1 MTSLDALLQP
11 VRIGRMELANRIAM
25 APMTVDYGEDD
36 ETPSERQIAYY
47 SERAKGGP
55 GLISLEVCSV
65 DSEHRYQLH
74 SLGLHSDYQIEG
86 HRKLV
91 EAIHAHGV
99 KVQPQISHPGPESMA
114 PFLKQ
119 IQPMGPSVIRTE
131 TTQQACREITQE
143 EIKQVIEMYGDAAV
157 RAREA
162 GYDGIE
168 LHAAHSYMMLGSFLS
183 PLRNFRTDEYA
194 GKKFEGR
201 TRLILDVLANVR
213 SKVGESFPITIR
225 ISGFERQPGGREID
239 DSQRL
244 APLLVEAGVDCFHVS
259 GGVGDGNITQIITGP
274 DYRPGYNLSAAR
286 SIRQMVDVP
295 VMVVGQNMDPY
306 YASQIVEE
314 GEADIVAMGR
324 AFLADPA
331 LPQKIRNDEIEE
343 IIPCTL
349 CQGCVDIMQ
358 TEFNGAG
365 CVVNPRAGKEREY
378 PIETASES
386 KRVVVVGGGPGG
398 LASAIY
404 ATERGHSV
412 TLLERDHEL
421 GGRFRLASTVFP
433 GNQKHLDWLVRRVE
447 SLGVEVLLQ
456 KEANPAAVEA
466 LKPDAVILAMGG
478 RYECPDFEGDS
489 LEHVMTGLAVLN
501 LLNQLRDQIQRK
513 APLDAAVGD
522 RVVVLG
528 GNLIGVE
535 LAEYLG
541 RLGKRVSLIETG
553 RRFAVP
559 AGKKRRGDHASR
571 LDAARVSVNTG
582 VDVKGILPEGVVIT
596 GSGPEDRIIPADT
609 VLIVGQPVAD
619 PAVVESFEG
628 IADSV
633 QTVGDLGGFG
643 LSLKSVREAIDAAYS
658 I

>member
-1 MTSLDALLQP
+1 MPFDALLKP
-11 VRIGRMELANRIAM
+11 IRIGRMELANRIAM
-25 APMTVDYGEDD
+25 APMTVDYGNDD

-47 SERAKGGP
+47 SERAKWKP

-65 DSEHRYQLH
+65 DPEHRYQLH
-74 SLGLHSDYQIEG
+74 SLGLHSDFQIDG

-91 EAIHAHGV
+91 DAIHAHGV
-99 KVQPQISHPGPESMA
+99 KVQPQISHPGPESIA
-114 PFLKQ
+114 PFIRQ
-119 IQPMGPSVIRTE
+119 IQPLGPSVIRTE
-131 TTQQACREITQE
+131 TTQQACREMTMEDIE
-143 EIKQVIEMYGDAAV
+143 RVIEMYGDGAL

-201 TRLILDVLANVR
+201 AKFMLDVLANIR
-213 SKVGESFPITIR
+213 SKVGDAFPITVR

-274 DYRPGYNLSAAR
+274 DYQPGYNLSSAR
-286 SIRQMVDVP
+286 SIRQVVDVP
-295 VMVVGQNMDPY
+295 VMVVGQNMDP
-306 YASQIVEE
+306 AFAERMVED

-324 AFLADPA
+324 AFLADPE
-331 LPQKIRNDEIEE
+331 LPRKIRDDQTDE

-378 PIETASES
+378 PVELAAES
-386 KRVVVVGGGPGG
+386 KKVVVVGGGPGG

-404 ATERGHSV
+404 AAERGHSV
-412 TLLERDHEL
+412 TLFERENQL
-421 GGRFRLASTVFP
+421 GGRFRFASTVFP
-433 GNQKHLDWLVRRVE
+433 GNQKHLDWLLRTIER
-447 SLGVEVLLQ
+447 LGVEVCLEQ
-456 KEANPAAVEA
+456 EVDREA
-466 LKPDAVILAMGG
+466 LDALQPDAVILATGG
-478 RYECPDFEGDS
+478 RYEWPEFQGDD
-489 LEHVMTGLAVLN
+489 LPHVLTGLSVMN
-501 LLNQLRDQIQRK
+501 LLDQLCDQ
-513 APLDAAVGD
+513 AANGTPLSLDVGEK
-522 RVVVLG
+522 VVVIG

-535 LAEYLG
+535 LSEHLG
-541 RLGKRVSLIETG
+541 RLGKRVSLLETG
-553 RRFAVP
+553 RRFAMP
-559 AGKKRRGDHASR
+559 AGKKRRGDHAAR

-582 VDVKGILPEGVVIT
+582 VEVKGILREGVVIAGGT
-596 GSGPEDRIIPADT
+596 PDDRLIEADT
-609 VLIVGQPVAD
+609 VIVVGQPVAD
-619 PAVVESFEG
+619 PSWVERFEG
-628 IADSV
+628 VAPQLHS
-633 QTVGDLGGFG
+633 VGDLSGFG
-643 LSLKSVREAIDAAYS
+643 LSLKSVRDAIEVAYS

>member
-1 MTSLDALLQP
+1 MPFDALLKP
-11 VRIGRMELANRIAM
+11 IRIGQMELANRIAM
-25 APMTVDYGEDD
+25 APMTVDYGNDD

-47 SERAKGGP
+47 SERAKWKP

-65 DSEHRYQLH
+65 DPEHRYQLH
-74 SLGLHSDYQIEG
+74 SLGLHSDFQIDG

-91 EAIHAHGV
+91 DAIHAHGV
-99 KVQPQISHPGPESMA
+99 KVQPQISHPGPESIA
-114 PFLKQ
+114 PFIRQ
-119 IQPMGPSVIRTE
+119 IQPLGPSVIRTE
-131 TTQQACREITQE
+131 TTQQACREMTMEDIE
-143 EIKQVIEMYGDAAV
+143 RVIEMYGDGAL

-201 TRLILDVLANVR
+201 AKFMLDVLANIR
-213 SKVGESFPITIR
+213 SKVGDAFPITVR

-274 DYRPGYNLSAAR
+274 DYQPGYNLSSAR
-286 SIRQMVDVP
+286 SIRQVVDVP
-295 VMVVGQNMDPY
+295 VMVVGQNMDP
-306 YASQIVEE
+306 AFAERMVRD

-324 AFLADPA
+324 AFLADPE
-331 LPQKIRNDEIEE
+331 LPRKIRDDQTDE

-378 PIETASES
+378 PVELAAES
-386 KRVVVVGGGPGG
+386 KKVVVVGGGPGG

-404 ATERGHSV
+404 AAERGHSV
-412 TLLERDHEL
+412 TLFERENQL
-421 GGRFRLASTVFP
+421 GGRFRFASTVFP
-433 GNQKHLDWLVRRVE
+433 GNQKHLDWLLRTIER
-447 SLGVEVLLQ
+447 LGVEVCLEQ
-456 KEANPAAVEA
+456 EVDREA
-466 LKPDAVILAMGG
+466 LDALQPDAVILATGG
-478 RYECPDFEGDS
+478 RYEWPEFQGDD
-489 LEHVMTGLAVLN
+489 LPHVLTGLSVMN
-501 LLNQLRDQIQRK
+501 LLDQLCDQAANG
-513 APLDAAVGD
+513 APLSLDVGD
-522 RVVVLG
+522 KVVVIG

-535 LAEYLG
+535 LSEHLG
-541 RLGKRVSLIETG
+541 RLGKRVSLLETG
-553 RRFAVP
+553 RRFAMP
-559 AGKKRRGDHASR
+559 AGKKRRGDHAAR

-582 VDVKGILPEGVVIT
+582 VEVKGILREGVVIAGGT
-596 GSGPEDRIIPADT
+596 PDDRLIEADT
-609 VLIVGQPVAD
+609 VIVVGQPVAD
-619 PAVVESFEG
+619 PSWVERFEG
-628 IADSV
+628 VAPQLHS
-633 QTVGDLGGFG
+633 VGDLSGFG
-643 LSLKSVREAIDAAYS
+643 LSLKSVRDAIEVAYS

>member
-1 MTSLDALLQP
+1 MPFDALLKP
-11 VRIGRMELANRIAM
+11 IRIGRMELANRIAM
-25 APMTVDYGEDD
+25 APMTVDYGNDD

-47 SERAKGGP
+47 SERAKWKP

-65 DSEHRYQLH
+65 DPEHRYQLH
-74 SLGLHSDYQIEG
+74 SLGLHSDFQIDG

-91 EAIHAHGV
+91 DAIHAHGV
-99 KVQPQISHPGPESMA
+99 KVQPQISHPGPESIA
-114 PFLKQ
+114 PFIRQ
-119 IQPMGPSVIRTE
+119 IQPLGPSVIRTE
-131 TTQQACREITQE
+131 TTQQACREMTMEDIE
-143 EIKQVIEMYGDAAV
+143 RVIEMYGDGAL

-201 TRLILDVLANVR
+201 AKFMLDVLANIR
-213 SKVGESFPITIR
+213 SKVGDAFPITVR

-274 DYRPGYNLSAAR
+274 DYQPGYNLSSAR
-286 SIRQMVDVP
+286 SIRQVVDVP
-295 VMVVGQNMDPY
+295 VMVVGQNMDP
-306 YASQIVEE
+306 AFAERMVKD

-324 AFLADPA
+324 AFLADPE
-331 LPQKIRNDEIEE
+331 LPRKIRDDQTDE

-378 PIETASES
+378 PVELAAES
-386 KRVVVVGGGPGG
+386 KKVVVVGGGPGG

-404 ATERGHSV
+404 AAERGHSV
-412 TLLERDHEL
+412 TLFEREAHL
-421 GGRFRLASTVFP
+421 GGRFRFASTVFP
-433 GNQKHLDWLVRRVE
+433 GNQKHLDWLLRTIER
-447 SLGVEVLLQ
+447 LGVEVCLEQ
-456 KEANPAAVEA
+456 EVDREA
-466 LKPDAVILAMGG
+466 LEALQPDAVILATGG
-478 RYECPDFEGDS
+478 RYECPEFQGDD
-489 LEHVMTGLAVLN
+489 LPHVLTGLSVMN
-501 LLNQLRDQIQRK
+501 LLDQLCDQ
-513 APLDAAVGD
+513 AAHGTPLSLDVGD
-522 RVVVLG
+522 KVVVIG

-535 LAEYLG
+535 LSEHLG
-541 RLGKRVSLIETG
+541 RLGKRVSLLETG
-553 RRFAVP
+553 RRFAMP
-559 AGKKRRGDHASR
+559 AGKKRRGDHAAR

-582 VDVKGILPEGVVIT
+582 VEVKGILREGVVIAGGT
-596 GSGPEDRIIPADT
+596 PDDRLIESDT
-609 VLIVGQPVAD
+609 VIVVGQPVAD
-619 PAVVESFEG
+619 PSWVERFEG
-628 IADSV
+628 VAPQLHS
-633 QTVGDLGGFG
+633 VGDLSGFG
-643 LSLKSVREAIDAAYS
+643 LSLKSVRDAIEVAYS

>member
-1 MTSLDALLQP
+1 MPFDALLKP
-11 VRIGRMELANRIAM
+11 IRIGRMELANRIAM
-25 APMTVDYGEDD
+25 APMTVDYGNDD

-47 SERAKGGP
+47 SERAKWKP

-65 DSEHRYQLH
+65 DPEHRYQLH
-74 SLGLHSDYQIEG
+74 SLGLHSDFQIDG

-91 EAIHAHGV
+91 DAIHAHGV
-99 KVQPQISHPGPESMA
+99 KVQPQISHPGPESIA
-114 PFLKQ
+114 PFIRQ
-119 IQPMGPSVIRTE
+119 IQPLGPSVIRTE
-131 TTQQACREITQE
+131 TTQQACREMTMEDIE
-143 EIKQVIEMYGDAAV
+143 RVIEMYGDGAL

-201 TRLILDVLANVR
+201 AKFMLDVLANIR
-213 SKVGESFPITIR
+213 SKVGDAFPITVR

-274 DYRPGYNLSAAR
+274 DYQPGYNLSSAR
-286 SIRQMVDVP
+286 SIRQVVDVP
-295 VMVVGQNMDPY
+295 VMVVGQNMDP
-306 YASQIVEE
+306 AFAERMVRD

-324 AFLADPA
+324 AFLADPE
-331 LPQKIRNDEIEE
+331 LPRKIRDDQTDE

-378 PIETASES
+378 PVELAAES
-386 KRVVVVGGGPGG
+386 KKVVVVGGGPGG

-404 ATERGHSV
+404 AAERGHSV
-412 TLLERDHEL
+412 TLFEREAHL
-421 GGRFRLASTVFP
+421 GGRFRFASTVFP
-433 GNQKHLDWLVRRVE
+433 GNQKHLDWLLRTVE
-447 SLGVEVLLQ
+447 RLGVEVCLEQ
-456 KEANPAAVEA
+456 EVDREA
-466 LKPDAVILAMGG
+466 LEALQPDAVILATGG
-478 RYECPDFEGDS
+478 RYEWPEFQGDD
-489 LEHVMTGLAVLN
+489 LPHVLTGLSVMN
-501 LLNQLRDQIQRK
+501 LLDQLCDQAANG
-513 APLDAAVGD
+513 APLSLDVGD
-522 RVVVLG
+522 KVVVIG

-535 LAEYLG
+535 LSEHLG
-541 RLGKRVSLIETG
+541 RLGKRVSLLETG
-553 RRFAVP
+553 RRFAMP
-559 AGKKRRGDHASR
+559 AGKKRRGDHAAR

-582 VDVKGILPEGVVIT
+582 VEVKGILREGVVIAGGT
-596 GSGPEDRIIPADT
+596 PDDRLIEADT
-609 VLIVGQPVAD
+609 VIVVGQPVAD
-619 PAVVESFEG
+619 PSWVERFEG
-628 IADSV
+628 VAPQLHS
-633 QTVGDLGGFG
+633 VGDLSGFG
-643 LSLKSVREAIDAAYS
+643 LSLKSVRDAIEVAYS

>member
-1 MTSLDALLQP
+1 MPFDALLKP
-11 VRIGRMELANRIAM
+11 IRIGRMELANRIAM
-25 APMTVDYGEDD
+25 APMTVDYGNDD

-47 SERAKGGP
+47 SERAKWKP

-65 DSEHRYQLH
+65 DPEHRYQLH
-74 SLGLHSDYQIEG
+74 SLGLHSDFQIDG

-91 EAIHAHGV
+91 DAIHVHGV
-99 KVQPQISHPGPESMA
+99 KVQPQISHPGPESIA
-114 PFLKQ
+114 PFIRQ
-119 IQPMGPSVIRTE
+119 IQPLGPSVIRTE
-131 TTQQACREITQE
+131 TTQQACREMTMEDIE
-143 EIKQVIEMYGDAAV
+143 RVIEMYGDGAL

-201 TRLILDVLANVR
+201 AKFMLDVLANIR
-213 SKVGESFPITIR
+213 SKVGEAFPITVR

-244 APLLVEAGVDCFHVS
+244 APLLVDAGVDCFHVS

-274 DYRPGYNLSAAR
+274 DYQPGYNLSSAR
-286 SIRQMVDVP
+286 SIRQVVDVP
-295 VMVVGQNMDPY
+295 VMVVGQNMDPDF
-306 YASQIVEE
+306 AERMVQE

-324 AFLADPA
+324 AFLADPE
-331 LPQKIRNDEIEE
+331 LPRKIRDDQTDE

-378 PIETASES
+378 PIEPASEA
-386 KRVVVVGGGPGG
+386 KKVVVVGGGPGG

-404 ATERGHSV
+404 AAERGHSV
-412 TLLERDHEL
+412 TLFEREKQL
-421 GGRFRLASTVFP
+421 GGRFRFASTVFP
-433 GNQKHLDWLVRRVE
+433 GNQKHLDWLLKTIER
-447 SLGVEVLLQ
+447 LGVEVCTEQ
-456 KEANPAAVEA
+456 EVDRAALEQ
-466 LKPDAVILAMGG
+466 LRPDAVILAAGG
-478 RYECPDFEGDS
+478 RYEWPELEGDA
-489 LEHVMTGLAVLN
+489 LPHVVTGLSVMD
-501 LLNQLRDQIQRK
+501 LLDQLCDQ
-513 APLDAAVGD
+513 AANETPLSLDVGEK
-522 RVVVLG
+522 VVVIG

-535 LAEYLG
+535 LSEHLG
-541 RLGKRVSLIETG
+541 RLGKRVSLLETG
-553 RRFAVP
+553 RRFAMP

-571 LDAARVSVNTG
+571 LDAAGVSVNTG
-582 VDVKGILPEGVVIT
+582 VEVKGILREGVVIAGGT
-596 GSGPEDRIIPADT
+596 PDDRLIEADT
-609 VLIVGQPVAD
+609 VIVVGQPVAD
-619 PAVVESFEG
+619 PAWVERFEG
-628 IADSV
+628 VAPQLHS
-633 QTVGDLGGFG
+633 VGDLSGFG
-643 LSLKSVREAIDAAYS
+643 LSLKSVRDAIEVAYS